1 MGSQGLEA
9 RGESGGDGEPG
20 QGGREARADHTGP
33 AQAARQQALHQLQ
46 QLGESPRP
54 DFSSAL
60 AKCGRVLG
68 DGKLEGGV
76 ACLSSLGSA
85 AHPLQCL
92 VACIYEWCTHGML
105 GGFVF

>member
-1 MGSQGLEA
+1 MGDSICSAMGSQGLEA
-9 RGESGGDGEPG
+9 QGDP
-20 QGGREARADHTGP
+20 AVMGP